1 MGRCVRAGA
10 RAMPCLRRELEWRAK
25 RQAGWD
31 GALGGRDVRV
41 REERVVA
48 R

>member
-1 MGRCVRAGA
+1 MPGRGGDSW
-10 RAMPCLRRELEWRAK
+10 EWRAK

-31 GALGGRDVRV
+31 SALGGRDVRV